1 VEQAAARNITTRLLY
16 FRTVTRYLIA
26 VLCLGTLLLASCM
39 MPNVKEQRS
48 KNEKKLAAEGITALT
63 PGDAAPAF
71 SSTTHLGGDVTIPQ
85 VDAERRIVL
94 FFYLADD
101 TPNTTRQLQQL
112 SKPMPVLEPEG
123 IHIYGISKGSAREHQ
138 AYAEKYGIT
147 VPLIADKD
155 LAISTS
161 YGCAL
166 AGGSFVQRT
175 MVGIDRDGT
184 IAFFERGFPM
194 GDPANEIM
202 KWYGLVAEEE

>member
-1 VEQAAARNITTRLLY
+1 
-16 FRTVTRYLIA
+16 
-26 VLCLGTLLLASCM
+26 M

-63 PGDAAPAF
+63 PGKAAPAIA
-71 SSTTHLGGDVTIPQ
+71 STTHLGAEFSIPQ
-85 VDAERRIVL
+85 VDGERRIVL
-94 FFYLADD
+94 FFYPADD

-123 IHIYGISKGSAREHQ
+123 IHVYGISKGSARGHQ
-138 AYAEKYGIT
+138 AYAEKYAIT

-155 LAISTS
+155 LAISSS

-166 AGGSFVQRT
+166 PDGEFVQRT

-184 IAFFERGFPM
+184 VAFFERGFPV

-202 KWYGLVAEEE
+202 KWYGLVTEE

>member
-1 VEQAAARNITTRLLY
+1 
-16 FRTVTRYLIA
+16 
-26 VLCLGTLLLASCM
+26 M

-63 PGDAAPAF
+63 PGEAAPAIA
-71 SSTTHLGGDVTIPQ
+71 STTHLGAEFSIAQ
-85 VDAERRIVL
+85 VDGERRIVL
-94 FFYLADD
+94 FFYPADD

-112 SKPMPVLEPEG
+112 SKPMPILEPEG
-123 IHIYGISKGSAREHQ
+123 IHVYGISKGSAREHQ
-138 AYAEKYGIT
+138 AYAEKYAIT

-166 AGGSFVQRT
+166 ADGDFVQRT

-184 IAFFERGFPM
+184 VAFFERGFPV

-202 KWYGLVAEEE
+202 KWYGLITEE